1 MADSG
6 TELPVTLLIPTL
18 NEEDHIGACL
28 ASVVAQTY
36 PLEAME
42 VLVIDGGSTD
52 RTRAIVTEWTDRI
65 PGLKLVDNPRRIQA
79 VALNLGMKMADNDL
93 MVRLDAHTTYADNF
107 VEASVHALRSSGA
120 TMVGGPMRPR
130 GATPFGEAVAI
141 ATTSRIGVGPG
152 KFHFDDGAGEVDTVY
167 LGAFDRNEVLALGG
181 YDENF
186 AVGEDHELNLRIT
199 RSGGRIVLDPTIT
212 SWYTP
217 RSTPRELW
225 KQYFRY
231 GQAKA
236 ATLRKHRRF
245 PSWRPLAPIALVLGL
260 AVSAVALLTPLRTW
274 VWIPW
279 ALYVG
284 ALLGAAGLRGPK
296 NALSTAYAMT
306 IMHFSYGFGLL
317 LSAVTSSRKPS

>member
-1 MADSG
+1 MAASG
-6 TELPVTLLIPTL
+6 TELPVTLLIPTW
-18 NEEDHIGACL
+18 NEEDHIGECL

-36 PLEAME
+36 PLRAME
-42 VLVIDGGSTD
+42 VLVVDGGSTD
-52 RTRAIVTEWTDRI
+52 RTREIVEEWTSRI
-65 PGLKLVDNPRRIQA
+65 PGLRLVDNPKRIQA
-79 VALNLGMKMADNDL
+79 VALNLGMKAASHDL
-93 MVRLDAHTTYADNF
+93 VVRLDAHTVYADNY
-107 VEASVHALRSSGA
+107 VKASVDAYRSAGA

-152 KFHFDDGAGEVDTVY
+152 RFHFADAAGDVDTVY
-167 LGAFDRNEVLALGG
+167 LGAFDRKDVLALGG

-199 RSGGRIVLDPTIT
+199 QSGGRIVLDPAIT

-225 KQYFRY
+225 RQYFRY

-245 PSWRPLAPIALVLGL
+245 PSWRPLAPASLVIGSAASAL
-260 AVSAVALLTPLRTW
+260 ALFTPLRAW

-279 ALYVG
+279 ALYLG
-284 ALLGAAGLRGPK
+284 ALSVAAWLRSPK
-296 NALSTAYAMT
+296 HSMRTVFAMV

-317 LSAVTSSRKPS
+317 SALARSRNPS

>member
-1 MADSG
+1 MAASG
-6 TELPVTLLIPTL
+6 TELPVTLLIPTW

-28 ASVVAQTY
+28 ESVVAQTY
-36 PLEAME
+36 PLHAME
-42 VLVIDGGSTD
+42 VLVVDGGSTD
-52 RTRAIVTEWTDRI
+52 RTREIVAEWTSRI
-65 PGLKLVDNPRRIQA
+65 PGLRLVDNPKRIQA
-79 VALNLGMKMADNDL
+79 VALNLGMEAASNDL
-93 MVRLDAHTTYADNF
+93 VVRLDAHTVYADNY
-107 VEASVHALRSSGA
+107 VEASVDAYERADA

-152 KFHFDDGAGEVDTVY
+152 RFHFADAAGDVDTVY
-167 LGAFDRNEVLALGG
+167 LGAFDRNDVLALGG

-199 RSGGRIVLDPTIT
+199 QSGGRIVLDPTIT

-217 RSTPRELW
+217 RSTPRDLW
-225 KQYFRY
+225 RQYFRY

-245 PSWRPLAPIALVLGL
+245 PSWRPLAPAAIVIGL
-260 AVSAVALLTPLRTW
+260 AASVVALFTPLRAW

-279 ALYVG
+279 ALYLG
-284 ALLGAAGLRGPK
+284 ALSVAAWLRSPK
-296 NALSTAYAMT
+296 HSLRTVSAMV

-317 LSAVTSSRKPS
+317 SALARSRNPS